1 MEDLDALDVPD
12 IDEASARFQQL
23 FASQDTGVSPPIAA
37 QSVLHVPGIEQPSIT
52 NLYDTILEDWIA
64 PLPTETPVPVRQAK
78 ERLARRIA
86 AEVTLASTQFR
97 PKEEKHRSANL
108 GGPASLPV
116 LLSTSVDA
124 LPSSLPTPPQSSV
137 PPSSPL
143 FPEPLKPST
152 GDLLSR
158 LRKHLKVEDDSSRT
172 QIVLPPSVSELLSH
186 WQPGTDP
193 STYDWEATE
202 RAIRPDADDE
212 ETQKQREE
220 ERKKKE
226 RRDRRQRRED
236 ERLRAK
242 IQASSQSAFTQP
254 AFPRSSPGPSFG
266 GMAASSQVP
275 VPTSSQIPSH
285 VHSQGAAFG
294 GFGGFGGMNSM
305 VPQSQ
310 VEPGKFGGQPDKK
323 KKKGKSRVSGF

>member
-1 MEDLDALDVPD
+1 MNRETPVSETNAMEDLDALDVPD

-23 FASQDTGVSPPIAA
+23 VASQDTGVSPPIAA

-64 PLPTETPVPVRQAK
+64 PLPTETPVP
-78 ERLARRIA
+78 
-86 AEVTLASTQFR
+86 
-97 PKEEKHRSANL
+97 
-108 GGPASLPV
+108 
-116 LLSTSVDA
+116 
-124 LPSSLPTPPQSSV
+124 SSV

-158 LRKHLKVEDDSSRT
+158 LRKHLKVEDDPSRT

-226 RRDRRQRRED
+226 RRERRQRRED

-310 VEPGKFGGQPDKK
+310 VEPGKFGGRPDKK